1 MSAAIKMIHV
11 AKRELAMNDDDYRAL
26 LGRVSNGATTSL
38 KAMSDRDHQNVIAE
52 LKRLG
57 FSPSLSPHRKLN
69 GPFAAK
75 LVALWLSAWNL
86 GITRNRHE
94 NALVA
99 FVERQ
104 TGISHL
110 RWVREQRDAHR
121 AIDGLK
127 LWIAREA
134 GVEWPTVADGNG
146 RGHKVAVIAAQ
157 HRLLGSDHAFI
168 DDCGKTTA
176 QLDQLIAALGEQIRA
191 AKNG

>member
-52 LKRLG
+52 MKRLG
-57 FSPSLSPHRKLN
+57 FAPSSSSHRKLA
-69 GPFAAK
+69 GPFAGK

-94 NALVA
+94 NALIA

-104 TGISHL
+104 TGIAHL

-127 LWIAREA
+127 IWIAREA
-134 GVEWPTVADGNG
+134 GVVWPTVADGNG
-146 RGHKVAVIAAQ
+146 RGHKIAVIAAQ
-157 HRLLGSDHAFI
+157 QRLLDADAAYQDNPATS
-168 DDCGKTTA
+168 TA
-176 QLDQLIAALGEQIRA
+176 ELDRLIATLGEQIRA
-191 AKNG
+191 AKHG